1 MLGLKLRK
9 EFQGKILKGTA
20 IELSNDRSTGATQI
34 PTTEFLEITYPS
46 NDLLKALEATTSS
59 NGRAIVLL
67 GERGLGKSHLLAVLY
82 HALTNTETTK
92 GWLKHWGE
100 RLANPKIAAIKLP
113 ESMHVIS
120 ESLHRHSFRFLWDIL
135 FDRHPQGQFIR
146 GKWEGLAKK
155 KTDVPPADLILE
167 LLKQKPTALILDEFQ
182 TWYDGLKQTKE
193 EPQQVWAFNFIQIL
207 SEIAKEHP
215 ELLLLVVSV
224 RNGSTDAYQQLHRI
238 SPVLVDF
245 KGPSASRDRRKLLL
259 HRLFEN
265 RQNIS
270 SKDVEGKIA
279 VHLAEYFRLMEVPSV
294 DQDRKKQDFIETWPF
309 ATHLMQLL
317 EDQILI
323 ATDAQETRDLI
334 KILADLYKSAGD
346 SSVILTAAHF
356 LVDNPESGYASLLDS
371 VTNQHH
377 ANLRE
382 KALRNL
388 QSVSETIPEVRH
400 NCPHLSQILSALWL
414 RSIAIDNL
422 AGADAATLHVD
433 VTLDRPVD
441 DNIFNVELQTI
452 IDNSFNIHQIGER
465 LIFKEEENPQ
475 ARLMAT
481 ARNDRLFADGSD
493 VQELSKQIK
502 YVLAGSDQNL
512 KPSHVI
518 VLPAN
523 WTTRPWEEMDL
534 QDQPTNWDER
544 PPILVLPENPKSNG
558 ATLGA
563 WLKDQL
569 QKLRNTVRFVYPRQ
583 DLGNIFINRQ
593 LIVLSRAV
601 MKAKEW
607 ATQSR
612 EYEKLR
618 DKYQRE
624 LQAILKESF
633 NRFAVIKIWNFSDPA
648 HCQFHSEYLKRKGG
662 EILTEIDDRLL
673 NDLFIPEDF
682 EELVLQN
689 AVQSNSVGKLLR
701 ELKEPRPNGQE
712 CIPWIG
718 ETMVKE
724 KLIRLVAQ
732 GKIAINVRGSTHLQI
747 EAGED
752 EESAW
757 RRMRGRLGTGTHLEE
772 TYLQIPQ
779 VVTGTQSQPQIVP
792 STPNIIIPETP
803 ANPATIPV
811 GTGPQPTN
819 IFGNPESQARYN
831 SFSIPATS
839 ALNLIGKVE
848 SLGINAGTSVKEL
861 EIKVDT
867 LSGAQLQKLLR
878 SLPDGLTF
886 ELILK
891 KEEV

>member
-9 EFQGKILKGTA
+9 EFQGNILKGTA
-20 IELSNDRSTGATQI
+20 IELSNEKATGATQI
-34 PTTEFLEITYPS
+34 PAKDFLEITYPS
-46 NDLLKALEATTSS
+46 NDLLKALEATTESH
-59 NGRAIVLL
+59 GRAIVLL
-67 GERGLGKSHLLAVLY
+67 GERGQGKSHLLAVLF
-82 HALTNTETTK
+82 HALTNTDATK
-92 GWLKHWGE
+92 SWIKHWAE
-100 RLANPKIAAIKLP
+100 RLGNPKLSSIKLP

-135 FDRHPQGQFIR
+135 LDRHPQGQFIR
-146 GKWEGLAKK
+146 GKWEGLGKK

-167 LLKQKPTALILDEFQ
+167 LLKHKPTALILDEFQ

-245 KGPSASRDRRKLLL
+245 KGPSVSKDRRKLLL

-270 SKDVEGKIA
+270 STDINNLISL
-279 VHLAEYFRLMEVPSV
+279 HISEYFRLMEIPSV
-294 DQDRKKQDFIETWPF
+294 DQDRKKQEFLETWPF
-309 ATHLMQLL
+309 APHLMQLL

-334 KILADLYKSAGD
+334 KILADLYKNTGDASA
-346 SSVILTAAHF
+346 ILTAAHF

-388 QSVSETIPEVRH
+388 QSVSETIPDVMQS
-400 NCPHLSQILSALWL
+400 CPHLSHIISSLWL
-414 RSIAIDNL
+414 RSIAVDNL
-422 AGADAATLHVD
+422 AGADSATLHVD
-433 VTLDRPVD
+433 ITFDKPVD
-441 DNIFNVELQTI
+441 DNLFQVELSTI

-481 ARNDRLFADGSD
+481 ARNDRLFSDGSD

-518 VLPAN
+518 VLPSD
-523 WTTRPWEEMDL
+523 WLVHPWDNLDL
-534 QDQPTNWDER
+534 QDQPSNWDER
-544 PPILVLPENPKSNG
+544 PPILVLPEIPKNNG
-558 ATLGA
+558 ATLGV
-563 WLKDQL
+563 WLKDHL

-583 DLGNIFINRQ
+583 DLGNLFINRQ
-593 LIVLSRAV
+593 LIVLARAAL
-601 MKAKEW
+601 KAKEW

-612 EYEKLR
+612 EYDKLR

-633 NRFAVIKIWNFSDPA
+633 NRFAVIKKWNFSNPA
-648 HCQFHSEYLKRKGG
+648 QCEFHSEYLKKKGG
-662 EILTEIDDRLL
+662 ETLAEIDERLL
-673 NDLFIPEDF
+673 NDLFIPEEF
-682 EELVLQN
+682 EALVLQN
-689 AVQSNSVGKLLR
+689 AIQSNSVGKLLR
-701 ELKEPRPNGQE
+701 ELKEPRPNGEE
-712 CIPWIG
+712 CIPWVG

-732 GKIAINVRGSTHLQI
+732 GKIAINVRGSSHLQL

-752 EESAW
+752 EESGW

-772 TYLQIPQ
+772 TYLQTPQ
-779 VVTGTQSQPQIVP
+779 VVTGTQSQPLGTPAVP
-792 STPNIIIPETP
+792 VVSPFETP
-803 ANPATIPV
+803 TTPIGSQPITPQ
-811 GTGPQPTN
+811 QPTS
-819 IFGNPESQARYN
+819 IFGGPNTQTQYN
-831 SFSIPATS
+831 FVSIPATS

-848 SLGINAGTSVKEL
+848 SMGVNAGTSIRGL
-861 EIKVDT
+861 EIKVDSLT
-867 LSGAQLQKLLR
+867 GAQLQKLLR

-886 ELILK
+886 ELALK